1 MLMPDHVST
10 TPRSHSFSLRRRE
23 KRDAEA
29 LFGLFSQ
36 PQCRQSMVLEPFTSA
51 EEAQAWFEGHGPDT
65 FDFVATVNDT
75 PIGFAGLYPCQGS
88 QSHSGWLS
96 LFVHDDFHQ
105 RGIGTRMLRALLAT
119 SDLLAGL
126 SRIQL
131 IVFCDNTRAIS
142 LYHKFGFKIE
152 GRHECFARRG
162 AEFVPAFTMARLTA
176 KEPAKPLNMER
187 MRDTLREQLALYQ
200 TA

>member
-1 MLMPDHVST
+1 MLMPDHVSSSAAGT
-10 TPRSHSFSLRRRE
+10 SFLLRRRE
-23 KRDAEA
+23 KADAEA
-29 LFGLFSQ
+29 LFAMFSQ
-36 PQCRQSMVLEPFTSA
+36 PQCRRSMVLEPFSSA
-51 EEAQAWFEGHGPDT
+51 DEVQAWFEGQAPDK
-65 FDFVATVNDT
+65 FDLVATVNNR
-75 PIGFAGLYPCQGS
+75 PIGFAGLYPCSGS

-96 LFVHDDFHQ
+96 LFVHDDFHH

-131 IVFCDNTRAIS
+131 IVFCDNAKAIS
-142 LYHKFGFKIE
+142 LYRKFGFQIE

-162 AEFVPAFTMARLTA
+162 SELIAAFTMARLTA
-176 KEPAKPLNMER
+176 KEPAKPLNMEQ
-187 MRDTLREQLALYQ
+187 MRKNIRDQLALYQ